1 MSAAILLTWALTTLS
16 WWAFAFAPLP
26 SSPPEWLAAAR
37 HACFGTVDSGWPS
50 ADGWMLLVA
59 APGTLLAFI
68 VVVWRD
74 DLGGS
79 LRRGARSTSG
89 RALLVLLMLTALVEA
104 AWVADRLR
112 TARALATWEP
122 APLGAAEPFPP
133 DYPRHATPAYDF
145 ALTDQHGAAVSLGAF
160 RGRPV
165 VVTFVFAHCQSLCPM
180 LVQQLKRAA
189 PDAEVL
195 LVTLDPWR
203 DTPGALPTLAR
214 RWELPARFHVL
225 SARRVDD
232 VLRVIRAWEVP
243 FERDL
248 RTGDI
253 SHPGL
258 LYVVDPAGHLAYTLN
273 NPPAEWI
280 REAVHRAG

>member
-1 MSAAILLTWALTTLS
+1 MPAAILLVWALTTLS

-26 SSPPEWLAAAR
+26 ASPPEWLAAAR
-37 HACFGTVDSGWPS
+37 HACFGAGDSGWPS
-50 ADGWMLLVA
+50 ADGWVLLVA

-68 VVVWRD
+68 VIVWRG

-79 LRRGARSTSG
+79 VRRVACSTWG
-89 RALLVLLMLTALVEA
+89 RALLALVLVTALVEA

-112 TARALATWEP
+112 TARAVATWQP
-122 APLGAAEPFPP
+122 TPLGAGDALPA
-133 DYPRHATPAYDF
+133 DYPRHAMPASDF
-145 ALTDQHGAAVSLGAF
+145 ALTDQHGAAVSLAAL

-165 VVTFVFAHCQSLCPM
+165 VVTFVFAHCESLCPM

-189 PDAEVL
+189 PDADVL

-203 DTPGALPTLAR
+203 DTPGALPALAR

-225 SARRVDD
+225 SAQRVDD
-232 VLRVIRAWEVP
+232 VLHVIRAWDVP
-243 FERDL
+243 FERDP

-258 LYVVDPAGHLAYTLN
+258 LYVVDPAGRLAYTFN
-273 NPPAEWI
+273 NPPGEWI